1 MSLLCFAQMAEMYCK
16 ELFVHDNDME
26 IFHLLYGLYI
36 SDEDAVGSEQS
47 GENED
52 EKELVTYFISTSVQ
66 FTSSK
71 MNRYLI
77 LFKRL

>member
-1 MSLLCFAQMAEMYCK
+1 MF
-16 ELFVHDNDME
+16 
-26 IFHLLYGLYI
+26 LYI

-71 MNRYLI
+71 MNRY
-77 LFKRL
+77 FKRL